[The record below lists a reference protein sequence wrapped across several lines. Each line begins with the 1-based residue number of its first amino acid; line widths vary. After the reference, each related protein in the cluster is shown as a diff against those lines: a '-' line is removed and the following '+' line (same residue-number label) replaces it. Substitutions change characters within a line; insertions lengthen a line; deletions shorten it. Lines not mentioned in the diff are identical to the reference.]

1 MTFYNVL
8 SALLFLGSLRVLLLA
23 LEGSHWADAMTSGC
37 LTVLIFN
44 DMLSTSHSI
53 ETEDREYSM
62 LLMLLDLVNFLLLAF
77 AMIVISPSRNLFDI
91 ELPRLAGVL
100 GAGSF
105 WLLLVFY
112 WLLLIW
118 WTHSAWPPKQSHRQ
132 KILTAQAS
140 VAATFFIEWILHVA
154 GWQTAAVV
162 GNAVVLIYLFIY
174 LPVIRPAVWEG
185 AT

>member
-8 SALLFLGSLRVLLLA
+8 SALLFLGSLRVLLSA
-23 LEGSHWADAMTSGC
+23 LEGSHWADAMASGC
-37 LTVLIFN
+37 LTILIFN

-62 LLMLLDLVNFLLLAF
+62 RMMLLDLVNFLLLAF
-77 AMIVISPSRNLFDI
+77 ATIVISPSKNLFDI
-91 ELPRLAGVL
+91 SLPRLAGLL
-100 GAGSF
+100 GPGSF

-118 WTHSAWPPKQSHRQ
+118 WTHSAWPPKKRYRR
-132 KILTAQAS
+132 KILIAQAT
-140 VAATFFIEWILHVA
+140 VATAFFIEWILHVG
-154 GWQTAAVV
+154 GWHTAALV
-162 GNAVVLIYLFIY
+162 GNAVVLVYLFIY
-174 LPVIRPAVWEG
+174 LPFIRPAVWEG